1 MQATRPTRAGRPT
14 PLSALLCSLPLA
26 CLTGVACQS
35 SGGDS
40 ERDPEQ
46 MLEVYRETAY
56 GHWENEDPSRA
67 AAQALKALEIDPDDH
82 SMRLI
87 LGWGLLRLGKRDDL
101 IRARGVFQSIRDY
114 EDYRAQLGLAI
125 VNERLGVLWEEAG
138 DAFQEGNRTPPE
150 GQTAQSAHAEAY
162 TIWREAVALYEG
174 VLVEQPE
181 ERKAI
186 NGLQRVHGHLGEFD
200 VAMRYTLELLDRTD
214 KEIVFFE
221 QQLQRPELTDV
232 EEDRYR
238 ENLRILE
245 DSKVKSH
252 LYAAEV
258 LRMLDRPEAAI
269 EHLDHLLVVDPDQRT
284 AYSYRAQHNASLR
297 RWDEAIG
304 DLDRFLALAVDMPYE
319 HPDVREAFRLRTVYE
334 TELLHSLDDS
344 ALETAGV
351 SDASGGD

>member
-1 MQATRPTRAGRPT
+1 M
-14 PLSALLCSLPLA
+14 
-26 CLTGVACQS
+26 
-35 SGGDS
+35 
-40 ERDPEQ
+40 
-46 MLEVYRETAY
+46 
-56 GHWENEDPSRA
+56 
-67 AAQALKALEIDPDDH
+67 
-82 SMRLI
+82 
-87 LGWGLLRLGKRDDL
+87 
-101 IRARGVFQSIRDY
+101 
-114 EDYRAQLGLAI
+114 
-125 VNERLGVLWEEAG
+125 NERLGVLWEEAG

-162 TIWREAVALYEG
+162 TMWREAVALYEG
-174 VLVEQPE
+174 VLLEQPE

-186 NGLQRVHGHLGEFD
+186 NGLQRVHGHLGEYD
-200 VAMRYTLELLDRTD
+200 VALRYTLELLDRTD
-214 KEIVFFE
+214 KEVSFFE

-238 ENLRILE
+238 ENLRILK
-245 DSKVKSH
+245 DSKIKSH

-269 EHLDHLLVVDPDQRT
+269 EHLDHLLVVDPDQRI

-304 DLDRFLALAVDMPYE
+304 DLDRFLALAVDMRYE
-319 HPDVREAFRLRTVYE
+319 HPDVREAFRLRAEYE

-351 SDASGGD
+351 SGASGGGD